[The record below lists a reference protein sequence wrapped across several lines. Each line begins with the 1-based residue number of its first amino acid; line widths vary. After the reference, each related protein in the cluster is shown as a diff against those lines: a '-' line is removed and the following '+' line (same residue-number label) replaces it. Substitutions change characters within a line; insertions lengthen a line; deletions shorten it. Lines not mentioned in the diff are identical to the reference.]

1 MVVSSSLKNLEH
13 ISEPGSRG
21 FLEEY
26 CQWYFPFPS
35 PPPSLFVPYLPAT
48 LYYLLLLSMLLACFW
63 THSHCPFLL
72 EDCFFPPSLP
82 PLTLPLYHLQPE
94 HLPKLSWGPT
104 FTRELCCFFPLDVN
118 LWDLHTSYGTYLLL
132 PGAIMSVL
140 ACRGSAYKL
149 PQVGTVREYT

>member
-13 ISEPGSRG
+13 ISELGSRG

-35 PPPSLFVPYLPAT
+35 PSPSLFVPYLPAT
-48 LYYLLLLSMLLACFW
+48 LLFTVTLPAPGLFLNSLTLSLPPGRLL
-63 THSHCPFLL
+63 
-72 EDCFFPPSLP
+72 FPPSLP

-94 HLPKLSWGPT
+94 HLPKLIWGPT

-118 LWDLHTSYGTYLLL
+118 LWDLHTSYGIYLLL

-140 ACRGSAYKL
+140 AL
-149 PQVGTVREYT
+149 PWLCI